1 MAIERPAAD
10 ISALE
15 QVPVH
20 LLPGET
26 VKFLMPSRFCQSD
39 QFEPFV
45 MAEFGSLSGGP
56 RVAAMRDWIEANI
69 AYVHGTSNPRT
80 TVVDTF
86 VQRQGICRDFA
97 HLMVTLARASQI
109 PARIVASA
117 AHGARRTRFPS
128 VARAAKTHMTAR
140 QGEPDSNLHPKREQR
155 CALSVDLWGRRVRC
169 YANSPRLASLAGSR
183 SPAANR
189 RPKRSAALCGSGA
202 LPLLSQL
209 APSGVATG
217 SRSPAEISALELVDA
232 EHRPLL
238 LPEQRQLAGPLQ
250 SLGGEGDRLGA
261 VEDRLDQVR
270 SQEGELQRR
279 ARRRRHARPHD
290 GRWR

>member
-1 MAIERPAAD
+1 MLLEIDVRLDYATKDLQTVLLQIEAAEGPDQRVVKSALDIEAPEFFVRVPADEGVGVRSWAQVRNRLACTYSAEVAIERPAAD

-20 LLPGET
+20 LLPGEA

-56 RVAAMRDWIEANI
+56 RVAVMRDWIEANI

-109 PARIVASA
+109 PARMVSVYAPKVEPPDFHAVAE
-117 AHGARRTRFPS
+117 
-128 VARAAKTHMTAR
+128 V
-140 QGEPDSNLHPKREQR
+140 
-155 CALSVDLWGRRVRC
+155 
-169 YANSPRLASLAGSR
+169 YLAGDWH
-183 SPAANR
+183 
-189 RPKRSAALCGSGA
+189 LID
-202 LPLLSQL
+202 
-209 APSGVATG
+209 ATG
-217 SRSPAEISALELVDA
+217 MAAADTMARIGVGRDAADIAFMVVYGPSELS
-232 EHRPLL
+232 
-238 LPEQRQLAGPLQ
+238 EQ
-250 SLGGEGDRLGA
+250 S
-261 VEDRLDQVR
+261 VSVR
-270 SQEGELQRR
+270 FVPS
-279 ARRRRHARPHD
+279 
-290 GRWR
+290 